1 VVAESI
7 ELERHEEEE
16 VHHTVEHSFESLH
29 GDRMRAW
36 LRAKNKWMKAAAC
49 PYFPI
54 RRFNAI
60 RDIWLTAAT
69 RRKTA

>member
-1 VVAESI
+1 MVAESI
-7 ELERHEEEE
+7 ELEWHEEEE
-16 VHHTVEHSFESLH
+16 VHHTVEHSFESLR

-49 PYFPI
+49 SHFPI
-54 RRFNAI
+54 RRFNTI
-60 RDIWLTAAT
+60 REIWLTAAA